1 MAQPVTPSRSP
12 RLTLLSSFAI
22 IIAALYLAKDVL
34 IPIALGVML
43 SFLLAPL
50 VTRLQRWGLNR
61 ITAVAIIITLLC
73 GAFGGLGM
81 IVFGQIR
88 DVADKLPEYQSNIE
102 EKVTWV
108 RRFTQNGS
116 FDKAMKVIQET
127 TAKATSQPST
137 IPTSQ

>member
-22 IIAALYLAKDVL
+22 IIAALYFAKDVL
-34 IPIALGVML
+34 IPLALGIML

-61 ITAVAIIITLLC
+61 ISAVVIVITVL
-73 GAFGGLGM
+73 AAAVGGLGF
-81 IVFGQIR
+81 IVFGQVTDLAR
-88 DVADKLPEYQSNIE
+88 KLPEYQTNIE

-108 RRFTQNGS
+108 RRFTQDG
-116 FDKAMKVIQET
+116 AI
-127 TAKATSQPST
+127 
-137 IPTSQ
+137 